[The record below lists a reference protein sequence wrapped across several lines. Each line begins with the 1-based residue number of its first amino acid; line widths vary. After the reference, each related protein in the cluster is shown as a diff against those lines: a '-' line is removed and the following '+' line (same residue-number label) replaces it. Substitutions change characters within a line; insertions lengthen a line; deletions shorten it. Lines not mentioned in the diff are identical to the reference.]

1 MARGRKSQP
10 AAIKEAKGNPGKRPV
25 PAAEASVPEHTQDV
39 PAWLTDREAVR
50 VWKQLSQDLRKINLL
65 KSTDHVAFARYCY
78 YVGLWIKET
87 KLLKGKPATYT
98 TTSKHVGKMQRLNQS
113 LVVVL
118 RLEQVIVKLEEQ
130 LGLTPAARQGLL
142 QRLAAQP
149 ALPGLNMPDQP
160 SRDPAAPAAS
170 PSPVGGLRRG
180 NLH

>member
-10 AAIKEAKGNPGKRPV
+10 AAVKEAKGNPGKRPT
-25 PAAEASVPEHTQDV
+25 PKAEDTVPEHPDAV
-39 PAWLTDREAVR
+39 PAWLTDREAQR
-50 VWKQLSQDLRKINLL
+50 VWKYLSHALRKINLL
-65 KSTDHVAFARYCY
+65 KATDQVAFGRYCY

-87 KLLKGKPATYT
+87 KVLKGKPLTYT

-118 RLEQVIVKLEEQ
+118 RLEQTMIKLEEQ

-149 ALPGLNMPDQP
+149 PLPLPEPEPQSAGMQAT
-160 SRDPAAPAAS
+160 SKS
-170 PSPVGGLRRG
+170 SPVGGLRPG